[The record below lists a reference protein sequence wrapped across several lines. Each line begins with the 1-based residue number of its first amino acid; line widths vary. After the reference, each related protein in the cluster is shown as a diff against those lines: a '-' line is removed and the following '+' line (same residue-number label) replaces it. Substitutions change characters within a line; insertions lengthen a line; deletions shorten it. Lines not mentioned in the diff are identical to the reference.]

1 MPTWMTPPLIRAV
14 LHSLLATEL
23 SDYRGVPLSSLSD
36 APAIDSL
43 ERLYLASSVAEFFCL
58 HETGMEDRLLMEE
71 SVDAWA
77 ALIGR
82 AVAHT
87 SGLVFHTSGSTGE
100 RKACHHR
107 WADIDAEARALHQR
121 IAEQVTPK
129 RVVAWLPLHHLYGFM
144 LGVAYPAVNG
154 LEVQLADKTLPT
166 LHEGDVVVTVPPR
179 WAYLA
184 KARAGWP
191 PNGLGVSSTA
201 PLPGEV
207 ASALAARGMPLM
219 EIYGSSETGGVATRF
234 APAESYTLLSHWQR
248 ETSDTLIAADAR
260 PQRAHLPDHVAWE
273 DARRFTLGSRH
284 DDVVSVG
291 GVNVSPSAVAREL
304 EALPEVQQ
312 CAVRPTQSHGQTR
325 LKAFVVPTEA
335 YRDEAATRL
344 EKAISDWPSAKRPV
358 SITYGDALPTNAMG
372 KLTDW

>member
-1 MPTWMTPPLIRAV
+1 MSTWMTSPLIGALLR
-14 LHSLLATEL
+14 SLLQSEL
-23 SDYRGVPLSSLSD
+23 SAYRGGPLSSLPD
-36 APAIDSL
+36 APTIDSL

-58 HETGMEDRLLMEE
+58 HETGIEDRLLMEE
-71 SVDAWA
+71 SVEAWA
-77 ALIGR
+77 ALIAQ

-100 RKACHHR
+100 RKVCHHR
-107 WADIDAEARALHQR
+107 WEDIEAEARALHQR
-121 IAEQVTPK
+121 VSEQVTSE

-144 LGVAYPAVNG
+144 LGVAYPSVNG
-154 LEVQLADKTLPT
+154 LEVQLADKALPT
-166 LHEGDVVVTVPPR
+166 LREGDVVVSVPPR

-184 KARAGWP
+184 KARADWP
-191 PNGLGVSSTA
+191 PNVLGVSSTA

-207 ASALAARGMPLM
+207 ASAIAERGMPLM

-234 APAESYTLLSHWQR
+234 AHAGPYTLLSHWQR
-248 ETSDTLIAADAR
+248 ESSDTLIAADER
-260 PQRAHLPDHVAWE
+260 PQRAQLPDHVAWE

-291 GVNVSPSAVAREL
+291 GVNVSPSAVAREI
-304 EALPEVQQ
+304 EVLPEVRQ

-325 LKAFVVPTEA
+325 LKAFVVPAEA

-344 EKAISDWPSAKRPV
+344 EKTITDWPSAKRPV
-358 SITYGDALPTNAMG
+358 SMTYGDALPTNAMG